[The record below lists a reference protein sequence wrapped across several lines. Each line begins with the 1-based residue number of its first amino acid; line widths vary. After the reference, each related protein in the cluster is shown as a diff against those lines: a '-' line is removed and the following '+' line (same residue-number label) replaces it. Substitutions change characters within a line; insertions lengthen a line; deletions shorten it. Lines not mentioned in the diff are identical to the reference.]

1 MGDMERYTIF
11 HTQVL
16 LIEGSNSAFVY
27 SMLFESIET
36 WLSSLLAA
44 TFALPDPTL
53 FDMLDSPTP
62 GLSLAAALTATAI
75 TSLILA
81 PLDLYRITYLPPF
94 LKTSLA
100 NPRKIILPVSTS
112 RQPSAKTTPT
122 QLIIPQP
129 LVLPTVLH
137 AIIPNYLSS
146 LFTLT
151 LRPYF
156 PRVTFSP
163 AHYSLPFLASFLDL
177 GIRLPFETVLRR
189 AQIAQS
195 RPERTIVKVG
205 PYKGV
210 VGTLWD
216 MLTVERG
223 SVFRGWRIGFWG
235 LMMVWVLKTT
245 DALGRGEDV
254 EF

>member
-1 MGDMERYTIF
+1 
-11 HTQVL
+11 
-16 LIEGSNSAFVY
+16 
-27 SMLFESIET
+27 MLFESIET

-81 PLDLYRITYLPPF
+81 PLDLYRITYLPQTPPF
-94 LKTSLA
+94 SDPSA
-100 NPRKIILPVSTS
+100 NLPRKIILPVSS
-112 RQPSAKTTPT
+112 ARQPPAKTTPNT
-122 QLIIPQP
+122 LIIPQS
-129 LVLPTVLH
+129 LVVPTILH

-177 GIRLPFETVLRR
+177 GVRLPFESVLRR
-189 AQIAQS
+189 AQIAHS
-195 RPERTIVKVG
+195 KPERTIVKVG

-210 VGTLWD
+210 VATMWD
-216 MLTVERG
+216 MIAVERG

-245 DALGRGEDV
+245 DALGKGEDV

>member
-1 MGDMERYTIF
+1 MEGYAP
-11 HTQVL
+11 HQVSWSDV
-16 LIEGSNSAFVY
+16 GSNSTFVY

-75 TSLILA
+75 TALLLA
-81 PLDLYRITYLPPF
+81 PIDLYRITYLPQPSQ
-94 LKTSLA
+94 LIS
-100 NPRKIILPVSTS
+100 RKIILPVSTA

-122 QLIIPQP
+122 SLIIPQP
-129 LVLPTVLH
+129 LILPTVLH

-177 GIRLPFETVLRR
+177 GVRLPFECVLRR

-195 RPERTIVKVG
+195 KPERTIVKVG
-205 PYKGV
+205 SYKGV
-210 VGTLWD
+210 VGTMWD

-223 SVFRGWRIGFWG
+223 SLFRGWRIGFWG

-245 DALGRGEDV
+245 DALGKGQDV

>member
-1 MGDMERYTIF
+1 
-11 HTQVL
+11 
-16 LIEGSNSAFVY
+16 
-27 SMLFESIET
+27 MLFESIET

-75 TSLILA
+75 TALLLA
-81 PLDLYRITYLPPF
+81 PIDLYRITYSLP
-94 LKTSLA
+94 LVSL
-100 NPRKIILPVSTS
+100 NTLLIFRKIILPVSTA

-122 QLIIPQP
+122 PLIIPQP
-129 LVLPTVLH
+129 LILPTVLH

-177 GIRLPFETVLRR
+177 GVRLPFESVLRR

-195 RPERTIVKVG
+195 KPERTIVKVG

-210 VGTLWD
+210 VGTMWD

-223 SVFRGWRIGFWG
+223 SLFRGWRIGFWG

-245 DALGRGEDV
+245 DALGRGQDV